1 MMMMTTLGAQGLS
14 RLLLVGCLRHA
25 KDRQGRT
32 QECRHPLA
40 LPV

>member
-1 MMMMTTLGAQGLS
+1 MMMMITLGAQGLS

-25 KDRQGRT
+25 KGRQGRT
-32 QECRHPLA
+32 RERRHPLV